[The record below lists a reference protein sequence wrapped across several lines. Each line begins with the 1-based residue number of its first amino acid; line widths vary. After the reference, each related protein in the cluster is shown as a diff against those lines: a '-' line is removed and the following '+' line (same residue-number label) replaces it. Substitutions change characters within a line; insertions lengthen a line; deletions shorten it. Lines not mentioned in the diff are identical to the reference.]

1 MKLTQAW
8 DSLDPSLARMLRLHT
23 RVMAVFIAIFIVA
36 YAAGARSPL
45 IVIDLIALS
54 GALSMSLTTLLTVPY
69 WGINGAVLGVTGAA
83 TMFAGVITWA
93 NPNLSPLIAMV
104 MLLPLLFGFPHV
116 SKRALSILM
125 FYTVA
130 SGAAMVVIA
139 EWRRSVA
146 PELAWKVSFATVGFT
161 VLAVSLVTVYLIRVA
176 FARLAAQA
184 EQLASSRERV
194 VEVADATR
202 RSIERDLH
210 DGAQQRLLA
219 MSVTIERARKALT
232 AEDLSHSAA
241 LISQLA
247 LDNQEANRE
256 LREFARGI
264 YPPLLAERGLV
275 AALQS
280 TARRAPV
287 PVTLHA
293 EGIGRLPTT
302 VENPAYFCILEAL
315 NNALRHAYA
324 TEIVITLRA
333 DTDLEFFVVDDG
345 RGFRPEVV
353 TPNGILGMHARIEAA
368 RGELSIRSSPG
379 TGATVHGR
387 FPIH

>member
-116 SKRALSILM
+116 SKRAC
-125 FYTVA
+125 
-130 SGAAMVVIA
+130 GAAMVVIA

-219 MSVTIERARKALT
+219 